1 MKKLITILGAG
12 LLAFGMFTSCGA
24 KDVNLSWSDESTSYT
39 YTCDVTAGSIAQI
52 VEPTSYLQQEAIK
65 NATTVD
71 SYAYTFKYAT
81 VSWSEGYAGK
91 DAAKS
96 EGNVDTYTIN
106 LYYEEEVTT
115 TVKATNV
122 ISGKEY
128 NRNESKTLTIKKV
141 DDKYFVNLGA
151 DNQAEVTIDGDIED
165 DEFTFSVD
173 LFTVSHPN
181 DWNADGSTK
190 YIQGTTVPVV
200 KAVKNG
206 ASLSNITIVRK

>member
-24 KDVNLSWSDESTSYT
+24 KDVNLSWSEERTSYD
-39 YTCDVTAGSIAQI
+39 YIYEVTAGSISKIADAT
-52 VEPTSYLQQEAIK
+52 VYTTATPASTTSYDFAFRYAEISWTEGKSNYQGEAADGNK
-65 NATTVD
+65 ANYTLRLVYDKVTTVTNNTTNLIT
-71 SYAYTFKYAT
+71 S
-81 VSWSEGYAGK
+81 
-91 DAAKS
+91 KS
-96 EGNVDTYTIN
+96 DPTEVDESFTI
-106 LYYEEEVTT
+106 
-115 TVKATNV
+115 
-122 ISGKEY
+122 
-128 NRNESKTLTIKKV
+128 SKIG
-141 DDKYFVNLGA
+141 DKYYINAGS

-173 LFTVSHPN
+173 LFNVSYPN

-200 KAVKNG
+200 KSVKNG